1 MHLEVLRVISALLE
15 SDIATASDVLMIIIE
30 KVIFLRS
37 NLLRLVS

>member
-15 SDIATASDVLMIIIE
+15 SDIATASDVLMIME